1 MIDFRCFWASC
12 VTHNRW
18 NLAYFFTKP
27 TINIRLGI
35 SLTLHLGVASSQVT
49 LTDTL
54 THIANTVIQKVNFE
68 WTPITL
74 FHYYIHT
81 FLFNIVIKFI
91 LLFKTK
97 INSKIQ
103 RFKNS
108 ENAKISI
115 FNKTPIS
122 VFGRNIEFC
131 GVIS

>member
-68 WTPITL
+68 WTTITL
-74 FHYYIHT
+74 FHCYIHI

-97 INSKIQ
+97 ITWKIQ

-108 ENAKISI
+108 KNAKISI
-115 FNKTPIS
+115 FNETPIS
-122 VFGRNIEFC
+122 VFGAKYI
-131 GVIS
+131 